1 MFIPKPFRLE
11 EKKIPMT
18 EKKELQGKMP
28 SESEIIMTELAIPN
42 DANILGN
49 VLGGRVMH
57 WIDLAA
63 ATAAHRH
70 CNAICVTAAIEG
82 LSFLNPIKVGYLAH
96 LKGRVVCVGKTSLV
110 VKVDVHSEN
119 MDTGDKKK
127 TSEAYLT
134 FVCLDKNGVPRPVPP
149 LILETEK
156 EKAECEKAKKIR
168 KRMLEIK
175 RQEKE

>member
-1 MFIPKPFRLE
+1 
-11 EKKIPMT
+11 
-18 EKKELQGKMP
+18 
-28 SESEIIMTELAIPN
+28 MTELVIPN

-82 LSFLNPIKVGYLAH
+82 LSFLNPIKLGYLAH
-96 LKGRVVCVGKTSLV
+96 LKARVVCVGKTSLV
-110 VKVDVHSEN
+110 VKVVVHSEN
-119 MDTGDKKK
+119 MDTGDIKK

-134 FVCLDKNGVPRPVPP
+134 FVSIDKNGIPKPVPP
-149 LILETEK
+149 LILETDEEK
-156 EKAECEKAKKIR
+156 TECEKAKESRDKRSRLR
-168 KRMLEIK
+168 K
-175 RQEKE
+175 QEK

>member
-1 MFIPKPFRLE
+1 MMADKPQGRG
-11 EKKIPMT
+11 KK
-18 EKKELQGKMP
+18 P
-28 SESEIIMTELAIPN
+28 SESEVTMTELVIPN

-70 CNAICVTAAIEG
+70 CNSICVTAAIEG

-96 LKGRVVCVGKTSLV
+96 LKARVVCVGRTSLIV
-110 VKVDVHSEN
+110 RVLVQSEN
-119 MDTGDKKK
+119 MDTGEMKK

-134 FVCLDKNGVPRPVPP
+134 FVCLDKSGQPKKVPA
-149 LILETEK
+149 LILESDEEK
-156 EKAECEKAKKIR
+156 DQCEKAKEIR
-168 KRMLEIK
+168 RNRLQIK
-175 RQEKE
+175 EAESR

>member
-1 MFIPKPFRLE
+1 MSEQDLK
-11 EKKIPMT
+11 
-18 EKKELQGKMP
+18 GKRP
-28 SESEIIMTELAIPN
+28 SESEVSMTELVIPN

-82 LSFLNPIKVGYLAH
+82 LSFLNPIKLGYLAH
-96 LKGRVVCVGKTSLV
+96 LKATVVCVGKTSLV

-119 MDTGDKKK
+119 MDTGEIKK

-134 FVCLDKNGVPRPVPP
+134 FVSIDKDGKPKAVPP
-149 LILETEK
+149 LLIETDEEK
-156 EKAECEKAKKIR
+156 EECEKAKEIR
-168 KRMLEIK
+168 TKRSQARK
-175 RQEKE
+175 PEKY

>member
-1 MFIPKPFRLE
+1 MSENDLK
-11 EKKIPMT
+11 
-18 EKKELQGKMP
+18 GKRP
-28 SESEIIMTELAIPN
+28 RESEVSMTELVIPN

-82 LSFLNPIKVGYLAH
+82 LSFLNPIKLGYLAH
-96 LKGRVVCVGKTSLV
+96 LKATIVCVGKTSLV
-110 VKVDVHSEN
+110 VKVVVHSEN
-119 MDTGDKKK
+119 MDTGEIKK

-134 FVCLDKNGVPRPVPP
+134 FVSIDKASKPKMVPP
-149 LILETEK
+149 LLIETDEEK
-156 EKAECEKAKKIR
+156 EECEKAKEIR
-168 KRMLEIK
+168 EKRSRLRK
-175 RQEKE
+175 

>member
-1 MFIPKPFRLE
+1 MSDSG
-11 EKKIPMT
+11 KI
-18 EKKELQGKMP
+18 KGKRP

-70 CNAICVTAAIEG
+70 CRALCVTAAIEG
-82 LSFLNPIKVGYLAH
+82 LSFLNPIKVGHLAH
-96 LKGRVVCVGKTSLV
+96 LKARVAYVGKTSMV
-110 VKVDVHSEN
+110 VKVEVHSED
-119 MDTGDKKK
+119 MDTGEKKK

-134 FVCLDKNGVPRPVPP
+134 FVCLDNNGVPRLVPP
-149 LILETEK
+149 LILETPE
-156 EKAECEKAKKIR
+156 EEAECEKAKNIR

-175 RQEKE
+175 RQENQ

>member
-1 MFIPKPFRLE
+1 
-11 EKKIPMT
+11 
-18 EKKELQGKMP
+18 
-28 SESEIIMTELAIPN
+28 MTELVIPN

-82 LSFLNPIKVGYLAH
+82 LSFLNPIKLGYLAH
-96 LKGRVVCVGKTSLV
+96 LKATVVCVGKTSLV
-110 VKVDVHSEN
+110 VKVVVHSEN
-119 MDTGDKKK
+119 MDTGEVKK

-134 FVCLDKNGVPRPVPP
+134 FVSIDKAGKPKMVPP
-149 LILETEK
+149 LLIETDEEK
-156 EKAECEKAKKIR
+156 EECEKAKEMREKRSRLR
-168 KRMLEIK
+168 K
-175 RQEKE
+175 

>member
-1 MFIPKPFRLE
+1 MS
-11 EKKIPMT
+11 EKDLK
-18 EKKELQGKMP
+18 GKRP
-28 SESEIIMTELAIPN
+28 LESEVSMTELVIPN

-82 LSFLNPIKVGYLAH
+82 LSFLNPIKLGYLAH
-96 LKGRVVCVGKTSLV
+96 LKATIVCVGKSSLV
-110 VKVDVHSEN
+110 VKVVVHSEN
-119 MDTGDKKK
+119 MDTGEVKK

-134 FVCLDKNGVPRPVPP
+134 FVSIDKSGKPKAVPP
-149 LILETEK
+149 LLIETDEEK
-156 EKAECEKAKKIR
+156 EECEKAKEIR
-168 KRMLEIK
+168 EKRSRLRK
-175 RQEKE
+175 

>member
-1 MFIPKPFRLE
+1 MS
-11 EKKIPMT
+11 EKDLK
-18 EKKELQGKMP
+18 GKRP
-28 SESEIIMTELAIPN
+28 SETEVSMTELVIPN

-82 LSFLNPIKVGYLAH
+82 LSFLNPIKLGYLAH
-96 LKGRVVCVGKTSLV
+96 LKATVVCVGKTSLV
-110 VKVDVHSEN
+110 VKVVVHSEN
-119 MDTGDKKK
+119 MDTGEVKK

-134 FVCLDKNGVPRPVPP
+134 FVSIDKAGKPKTVPP
-149 LILETEK
+149 LLIETDEEK
-156 EKAECEKAKKIR
+156 SECEKAKEIR
-168 KRMLEIK
+168 AKRSRLRK
-175 RQEKE
+175 QK

>member
-1 MFIPKPFRLE
+1 MSENDLK
-11 EKKIPMT
+11 
-18 EKKELQGKMP
+18 GKRP
-28 SESEIIMTELAIPN
+28 QESEVSMTELVIPN

-82 LSFLNPIKVGYLAH
+82 LSFLNPIKLGYLAH
-96 LKGRVVCVGKTSLV
+96 LKATIVCVGKTSLV
-110 VKVDVHSEN
+110 VKVVVHSEN
-119 MDTGDKKK
+119 MDTGEIKK

-134 FVCLDKNGVPRPVPP
+134 FVSIDKAGKPKMVPP
-149 LILETEK
+149 LLIETDEEK
-156 EKAECEKAKKIR
+156 EECEKAKEIR
-168 KRMLEIK
+168 EKRSRLRK
-175 RQEKE
+175 